1 MLRMKPYFAI
11 RTPEPVPLDA
21 LRVLLK
27 LSPGQLVFR
36 LKRQDGGFAIFF
48 QGMGKGAFVNGVL
61 TAEKSRRIRLF
72 AKAETAFGVLMSL
85 GVRSVTVEL
94 QSTDEGEFL

>member
-1 MLRMKPYFAI
+1 MHRMKPYLAI
-11 RTPEPVPLDA
+11 RTPEPVPLEA

-27 LSPGQLVFR
+27 LSPGLVFT
-36 LKRQDGGFAIFF
+36 LKPRDGGFAIFF

-85 GVRSVTVEL
+85 GVRSVTVQL
-94 QSTDEGEFL
+94 QSMDEGEFL